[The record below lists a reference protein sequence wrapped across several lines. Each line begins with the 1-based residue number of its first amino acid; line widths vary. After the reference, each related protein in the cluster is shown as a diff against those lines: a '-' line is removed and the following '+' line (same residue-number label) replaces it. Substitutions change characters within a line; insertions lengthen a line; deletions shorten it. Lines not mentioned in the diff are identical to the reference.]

1 MSIND
6 QILAAFSIYGLPVLF
21 GVTLI
26 STFGIPFPGTL
37 LLIVAGSFVQLGDL
51 NLGWTLLLATVAA
64 VLGDQ
69 LGYGIGRLGGHRLA
83 TWAAARLRMESRL
96 PKAEAIVRKWGGPG
110 IFFSRWLLIAV
121 GPWIN
126 FISGI
131 SEYSYPRFLFWDIL
145 GEAWW
150 VVMFV
155 VIGEVF
161 SDRVQAFY
169 ALLGNLVWVIFGLAA
184 AILFGWLLA
193 RTLKNGRE
201 KKGKEEKGI
210 GEQRI
215 GEKGIKEQG
224 MGEQEL
230 EGED

>member
-1 MSIND
+1 
-6 QILAAFSIYGLPVLF
+6 LF

-37 LLIVAGSFVQLGDL
+37 LLIAAGSFVQLGDL
-51 NLGWTLLLATVAA
+51 NLGWTLLVATTAA

-83 TWAAARLRMESRL
+83 IWLAAKLRMESRL
-96 PKAEAIVRKWGGPG
+96 PQAEVTVQKWGGLG

-184 AILFGWLLA
+184 AILFGWLLST
-193 RTLKNGRE
+193 TLKNGRE
-201 KKGKEEKGI
+201 KKGKEEQGIREQGI
-210 GEQRI
+210 GDQRI
-215 GEKGIKEQG
+215 GEKGRRDQG
-224 MGEQEL
+224 IGEQEL
-230 EGED
+230 EGDD